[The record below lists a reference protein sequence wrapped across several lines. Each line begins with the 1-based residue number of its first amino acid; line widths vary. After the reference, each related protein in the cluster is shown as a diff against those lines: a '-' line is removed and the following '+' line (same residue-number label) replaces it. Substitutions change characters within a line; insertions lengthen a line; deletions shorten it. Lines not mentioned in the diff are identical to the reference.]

1 MVKLVKPQIDVG
13 KALEEAALE
22 AAADTAAER
31 LRAFLEDEKDAMD
44 FVGRF
49 QILDWGDAEGAE

>member
-1 MVKLVKPQIDVG
+1 MVKLVKPQVDVD
-13 KALEEAALE
+13 KALEG
-22 AAADTAAER
+22 AAADTAVER

-49 QILDWGDAEGAE
+49 QVLDWGDAEGAG